1 VAQPLESTGRAV
13 RYSPRAYSAF
23 LRVTRQRYSAVESAV
38 LRLDSVTLM
47 PLFRQTGSALA
58 AHLVR
63 RWPLLVLLACSAI
76 VGATWHWGLRLNGS
90 RSAPR
95 GLYRTLPVAPSRGAF
110 VGVCLPPEVARFGR
124 GRGYLGPGDCPGGIQ
139 AVIKQVIA
147 LPGDLVELTPAQ
159 VRVNDRGLPNSATAV
174 VDSAG
179 RPLPHVPWG
188 RHRVAPGQVWLLG
201 PGDPRSWDSRYFGPL
216 RLADIRATLAPVLTL
231 D

>member
-1 VAQPLESTGRAV
+1 VAQLLESTGRAV
-13 RYSPRAYSAF
+13 RYSRRPYSAV
-23 LRVTRQRYSAVESAV
+23 LRVSRQRYSAVEYAV
-38 LRLDSVTLM
+38 LRRDSAVRRAF
-47 PLFRQTGSALA
+47 FRQTGGELA
-58 AHLVR
+58 AILVR

-76 VGATWHWGLRLNGS
+76 VGATWHWGLRLNVS

-95 GLYRTLPVAPSRGAF
+95 GLYRMMPVAPSRGAF
-110 VGVCLPPEVARFGR
+110 VGVCLPPDVGRFGR

-147 LPGDLVELTPAQ
+147 LPGDLVEVTPTE
-159 VRVNDRGLPNSATAV
+159 VRVNDRRLPRSATAAL
-174 VDSAG
+174 DSAG

-188 RHRVAPGQVWLLG
+188 RHRVPPEQVWLLG

-216 RLADIRATLAPVLTL
+216 SLADIRATVVPVFTV